1 MGPLLQ
7 SIFRKTLLWCLA
19 GLIPQCSNIAQNANK
34 AGTTEINK
42 RIGTPAR
49 NARVIDFSVV
59 NGGPL
64 HIIFNDGTDVEI
76 PLERGRFGN
85 LRQEAFED
93 VQIAEDGK
101 HIGWLADYM
110 ICAQSYPCHA
120 ELVIYQP
127 GKKLTYIPPPHG
139 VIWDWK
145 FAEGGKQVVVHS
157 GFPHGD
163 DTGLS
168 TVYDAETGREVNSSS
183 PKKKAPR

>member
-1 MGPLLQ
+1 MQ
-7 SIFRKTLLWCLA
+7 SIFSKILLLCLVM
-19 GLIPQCSNIAQNANK
+19 LISLCPSIAQTDNK
-34 AGTTEINK
+34 PKTTGVGERT
-42 RIGTPAR
+42 RIPVN
-49 NARVIDFSVV
+49 NARIVNFGVV
-59 NGGPL
+59 NGGSL
-64 HIIFNDGTDVEI
+64 HISLSNGKGIEI
-76 PLERGRFGN
+76 PLEKGRFGT

-93 VQIAEDGK
+93 VQLAEDAK

-139 VIWDWK
+139 VIWDWH

-163 DTGLS
+163 DTGIS
-168 TVYDAETGREVNSSS
+168 TVHDTETGRDVNSSS
-183 PKKKAPR
+183 KETPK